1 MRTLLLFLL
10 CLCCTELPA
19 RGYAAFRMD
28 LMQVP
33 ESTEKNPETAI
44 RHSETRT
51 ALTVFMNVLSGTRA
65 ELKLYDRAGETHCG
79 FSMSATP
86 SVLVPQKRV
95 GMDFSAFFRMPGKDT
110 DSAVAVSAKRNL
122 RVPKPVSCGLFA
134 MPGAGAIV
142 PLLRADTLFPFY
154 GATGDFKILEC
165 CLIEAETGKLRT
177 FLAERKIPLSA
188 LEDPLPSA
196 AALEALAAFPAARNY
211 QVEVNRLRGKLQKDA
226 LSITARP
233 LTAPVFRL
241 TVQENRDAGGVTEEF
256 FYEGYLL
263 VSREWLMVAHLRSPH
278 AGKKLFFEQ
287 NAAESKEKI
296 LLIRANLR

>member
-1 MRTLLLFLL
+1 MRTFLLLLL
-10 CLCCTELPA
+10 CLSCAELPA
-19 RGYAAFRMD
+19 NGYAAFRMD
-28 LMQVP
+28 LMQIP
-33 ESTEKNPETAI
+33 ESAEKNPETAI
-44 RHSETRT
+44 RHSDTRC
-51 ALTVFMNVLSGTRA
+51 ALTVFMNILSGTRA

-86 SVLVPQKRV
+86 SVLIPRQRV
-95 GMDFSAFFRMPGKDT
+95 GIDFSVFFRKPGKDT
-110 DSAVAVSAKRNL
+110 DSAVALSAKRNL

-134 MPGAGAIV
+134 MPGAGAVV

-165 CLIEAETGKLRT
+165 RLIEAETEKLKT
-177 FLAERKIPLSA
+177 FLTERKLPASV

-211 QVEVNRLRGKLQKDA
+211 QVELNRLRGKLQKDA
-226 LSITARP
+226 LSITVRP

-241 TVQENRDAGGVTEEF
+241 TVQENCDAGGVTEEF
-256 FYEGYLL
+256 FYEGCLL
-263 VSREWLMVAHLRSPH
+263 VSREWLMVAHLRSPY

-287 NAAESKEKI
+287 NTAESKEKI

>member
-1 MRTLLLFLL
+1 MRTFLLLLL
-10 CLCCTELPA
+10 CLCGAELPA
-19 RGYAAFRMD
+19 NGYAAFRMD
-28 LMQVP
+28 LMQIP
-33 ESTEKNPETAI
+33 ESAEKNPETAI
-44 RHSETRT
+44 RHSDTRC
-51 ALTVFMNVLSGTRA
+51 ALTVFMNILSGTRA

-86 SVLVPQKRV
+86 SVLIPRQRV
-95 GMDFSAFFRMPGKDT
+95 GIDFSVFFRKPGKDT
-110 DSAVAVSAKRNL
+110 DSAVALSAKRNL

-134 MPGAGAIV
+134 MPGAGAVV

-165 CLIEAETGKLRT
+165 RLIEAETEKLKT
-177 FLAERKIPLSA
+177 FLTERKLPASA

-226 LSITARP
+226 LSITVRP

-241 TVQENRDAGGVTEEF
+241 TVQENCDAGGVTEEF
-256 FYEGYLL
+256 FYEGCLL
-263 VSREWLMVAHLRSPH
+263 GSREWLMVAHLRSPY
-278 AGKKLFFEQ
+278 AGRKLFFER
-287 NAAESKEKI
+287 NSAESKEKI
-296 LLIRANLR
+296 LLVRANLR

>member
-1 MRTLLLFLL
+1 MRTLLLFLF

-33 ESTEKNPETAI
+33 ESAEKNPETAI
-44 RHSETRT
+44 RHSDART

-65 ELKLYDRAGETHCG
+65 ELKLYDRTAETHCG

-86 SVLVPQKRV
+86 SVLIPQKRV

-110 DSAVAVSAKRNL
+110 DSAVALSAKRSL
-122 RVPKPVSCGLFA
+122 RVPKPISCGLFA

-142 PLLRADTLFPFY
+142 PMLRADTLFPFY
-154 GATGDFKILEC
+154 GALSNFKSLEC
-165 CLIEAETGKLRT
+165 RLIETGTEQLKT

-196 AALEALAAFPAARNY
+196 DALEALAALPSARSWK
-211 QVEVNRLRGKLQKDA
+211 VELNRLRGKLQKD
-226 LSITARP
+226 SITITVRP
-233 LTAPVFRL
+233 LAAPVIRL
-241 TVQENRDAGGVTEEF
+241 TIQENRETDGVTEEF

-296 LLIRANLR
+296 LLIRANP

>member
-1 MRTLLLFLL
+1 MRTFLLLLL
-10 CLCCTELPA
+10 CLCCAELPA
-19 RGYAAFRMD
+19 NGYAAFRMD
-28 LMQVP
+28 LMQIP
-33 ESTEKNPETAI
+33 ESAEKNPETAI
-44 RHSETRT
+44 RHSDTRC
-51 ALTVFMNVLSGTRA
+51 ALTVFMNILSGTRA

-86 SVLVPQKRV
+86 SVLIPQKRV
-95 GMDFSAFFRMPGKDT
+95 GMDFSVFFRKPGKDT
-110 DSAVAVSAKRNL
+110 DSAVALSAKRNL

-134 MPGAGAIV
+134 MPGAGAVV

-165 CLIEAETGKLRT
+165 RLIEAETEKLKT
-177 FLAERKIPLSA
+177 FLTERKLPASA

-226 LSITARP
+226 LSITVRP

-241 TVQENRDAGGVTEEF
+241 TVQENCDAGGVTEEF
-256 FYEGYLL
+256 FYEGCLL
-263 VSREWLMVAHLRSPH
+263 VSREWLMVAHLRSPY

-287 NAAESKEKI
+287 NTAESKEKI
-296 LLIRANLR
+296 LLVRAEP

>member
-1 MRTLLLFLL
+1 MRTFLLLLL
-10 CLCCTELPA
+10 CLCCAELSA
-19 RGYAAFRMD
+19 NGYAAFRMD
-28 LMQVP
+28 LMQIP
-33 ESTEKNPETAI
+33 ESAEKNPETAI
-44 RHSETRT
+44 RHSDTRC
-51 ALTVFMNVLSGTRA
+51 ALTVFMNILSGTRA

-86 SVLVPQKRV
+86 SVLIPQKRV
-95 GMDFSAFFRMPGKDT
+95 GMDFSVFFRKPGKDT
-110 DSAVAVSAKRNL
+110 DSAVALSAKRNL

-134 MPGAGAIV
+134 MPGAGAVV

-165 CLIEAETGKLRT
+165 RLIEAETEKLKT
-177 FLAERKIPLSA
+177 FLAERKLPASA

-226 LSITARP
+226 LSITVRS

-241 TVQENRDAGGVTEEF
+241 TVQENCDAGGVTEEF
-256 FYEGYLL
+256 FYEGCLL
-263 VSREWLMVAHLRSPH
+263 VSREWLMVAHLRSPY
-278 AGKKLFFEQ
+278 AGKKLFFER
-287 NAAESKEKI
+287 NSAESKEKI
-296 LLIRANLR
+296 LLIRAEP

>member
-1 MRTLLLFLL
+1 
-10 CLCCTELPA
+10 
-19 RGYAAFRMD
+19 
-28 LMQVP
+28 
-33 ESTEKNPETAI
+33 
-44 RHSETRT
+44 
-51 ALTVFMNVLSGTRA
+51 
-65 ELKLYDRAGETHCG
+65 
-79 FSMSATP
+79 MSATP
-86 SVLVPQKRV
+86 SVLIPQKRV
-95 GMDFSAFFRMPGKDT
+95 GMDFSVFFRKPGKDT
-110 DSAVAVSAKRNL
+110 DSAVALSAKRNL

-134 MPGAGAIV
+134 MPGAGAAV

-165 CLIEAETGKLRT
+165 RLIEAETEKLKT
-177 FLAERKIPLSA
+177 FLAERKLPASA

-226 LSITARP
+226 LSITVRP

-241 TVQENRDAGGVTEEF
+241 TVQENCDTGGVTEEF
-256 FYEGYLL
+256 FYEGCLL
-263 VSREWLMVAHLRSPH
+263 VSREWLMVAHLRSPY

-287 NAAESKEKI
+287 NTAESKEKI

>member
-1 MRTLLLFLL
+1 MRTLLLVLL
-10 CLCCTELPA
+10 CLCCSELPA

-33 ESTEKNPETAI
+33 ESAEKNPETAI
-44 RHSETRT
+44 RHSDTRC
-51 ALTVFMNVLSGTRA
+51 ALTVFMNILSGTRA

-79 FSMSATP
+79 FSMSAMP
-86 SVLVPQKRV
+86 SVLIPRQRV

-110 DSAVAVSAKRNL
+110 DSAVALSAKRSL
-122 RVPKPVSCGLFA
+122 RVPKPISCGLFA

-142 PLLRADTLFPFY
+142 PMLRADTLFPFY
-154 GATGDFKILEC
+154 GALSNFKSLEC
-165 CLIEAETGKLRT
+165 RLIETGTEQLKA

-196 AALEALAAFPAARNY
+196 DALEALAAIPAARSWK
-211 QVEVNRLRGKLQKDA
+211 VELNRLRGKLQKD
-226 LSITARP
+226 SITITVRP
-233 LTAPVFRL
+233 LAAPVIRL
-241 TVQENRDAGGVTEEF
+241 TIQENRETGGVTEEF

-263 VSREWLMVAHLRSPH
+263 VSREWLMVVHLRSPH

-287 NAAESKEKI
+287 DAAESKEKI
-296 LLIRANLR
+296 LLIRANP

>member
-1 MRTLLLFLL
+1 MRTLLLVLL
-10 CLCCTELPA
+10 CLCCSELLA

-33 ESTEKNPETAI
+33 ESAEKNPETAI
-44 RHSETRT
+44 RHSDART

-65 ELKLYDRAGETHCG
+65 ELKLYDRTAETHCG

-86 SVLVPQKRV
+86 AVLIPRQRV

-110 DSAVAVSAKRNL
+110 DSAVALSAKRSL
-122 RVPKPVSCGLFA
+122 RVPKPISCGLFA

-142 PLLRADTLFPFY
+142 PMLRADTLFPFY
-154 GATGDFKILEC
+154 GALSNFKSLEC
-165 CLIEAETGKLRT
+165 RLIEAETEKLKT
-177 FLAERKIPLSA
+177 FLAERKLPASA
-188 LEDPLPSA
+188 LEDPLPSV

-226 LSITARP
+226 LSITVRP

-241 TVQENRDAGGVTEEF
+241 TVQENCDAGGVTEEF

-263 VSREWLMVAHLRSPH
+263 VSREWLMVAHLRSPY
-278 AGKKLFFEQ
+278 AGRKLFFER
-287 NAAESKEKI
+287 NSAESKEKI
-296 LLIRANLR
+296 LLIRANP